1 VGFFNRPAFLQIA
14 EWAHEQKTSGVVKG
28 FTPTAMN
35 PDLGGGIHEVVWS
48 DIFGSDP
55 AEDPN
60 APVSRAMA
68 MRQPA
73 FARARGVLLS
83 VIARY
88 PWVDWT
94 GDERTDPQPKWLSRT
109 DTGISPQKRM
119 VDTFDDV
126 FWRKHALWLVLRGPG
141 VDEAPTGR
149 ATVNKLGPILD
160 AVHIPYDLWRFDK
173 LGNVEMNASANHWV
187 QLPVGSYVLFEGF
200 QDGLLTMGASVIRT
214 SDGIQQS
221 IAARARSPI
230 PLIDLHMT
238 EDLALTKEEKAEL
251 RSDWVRARSSVEGA
265 VAITPHNVEVNV
277 LGNDTSEFLDQ
288 ARNSQRLDAANLT
301 QLPAGLLDGTT
312 STASL
317 TYSTQEG
324 RRVEFHDYGLNLWRT
339 VFESRLS
346 MDDVSPAGHRIELD
360 LTDLYQLPDD
370 GTGPALED

>member
-1 VGFFNRPAFLQIA
+1 
-14 EWAHEQKTSGVVKG
+14 
-28 FTPTAMN
+28 MN

-48 DIFGSDP
+48 DIFGSEP

-173 LGNVEMNASANHWV
+173 LGNVEMNVSANHWV
-187 QLPVGSYVLFEGF
+187 PLPVGSYVLFEGF